1 MPELVRVLPKA
12 LKYGLENFFENR
24 NYVIEDILALNPD
37 VKLLV
42 TGMFEAALKMK
53 RTPRQARRVRR
64 RSTSVSLLLTWQTTV
79 NPKVA

>member
-42 TGMFEAALKMK
+42 VGMFDNGVENEEDSAASEVGETALNLGQLVVDMANN
-53 RTPRQARRVRR
+53 R
-64 RSTSVSLLLTWQTTV
+64 
-79 NPKVA
+79 

>member
-1 MPELVRVLPKA
+1 MPELVRALPKA

-24 NYVIEDILALNPD
+24 NYVIEDILVLNPD

-42 TGMFEAALKMK
+42 IGMFETALKMK
-53 RTPRQARRVRR
+53 RTPRQARRARR
-64 RSTSVSLLLTWQTTV
+64 RSTSVSLLLTCQTTV

>member
-42 TGMFEAALKMK
+42 IGMFEAALKMK
-53 RTPRQARRVRR
+53 RTSRQVRRARR
-64 RSTSVSLLLTWQTTV
+64 RSTSVSLLLTCQTTV